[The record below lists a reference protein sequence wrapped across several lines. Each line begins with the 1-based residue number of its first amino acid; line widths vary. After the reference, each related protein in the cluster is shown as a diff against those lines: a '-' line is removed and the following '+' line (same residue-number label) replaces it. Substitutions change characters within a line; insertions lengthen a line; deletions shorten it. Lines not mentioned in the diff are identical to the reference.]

1 MKLKKCFAVCLTCAL
16 LATAWMTPAS
26 AHGHHGGHHS
36 RHHQVCQT
44 TTTQYYAPP
53 AANTQTAPA
62 VQPATEQP
70 VVITTCPDANCTI
83 AGQHIHDGITYC
95 GYAHENGICDGN
107 CRALCTRRGCIIL
120 KQHNHHGVSYCGH
133 AHDAGFCDGHCQ

>member
-53 AANTQTAPA
+53 AANTQTAPLLDSIYMMALPIADMHMKTGFVMGIA
-62 VQPATEQP
+62 VRFAPGGA
-70 VVITTCPDANCTI
+70 
-83 AGQHIHDGITYC
+83 
-95 GYAHENGICDGN
+95 
-107 CRALCTRRGCIIL
+107 AL
-120 KQHNHHGVSYCGH
+120 
-133 AHDAGFCDGHCQ
+133 F